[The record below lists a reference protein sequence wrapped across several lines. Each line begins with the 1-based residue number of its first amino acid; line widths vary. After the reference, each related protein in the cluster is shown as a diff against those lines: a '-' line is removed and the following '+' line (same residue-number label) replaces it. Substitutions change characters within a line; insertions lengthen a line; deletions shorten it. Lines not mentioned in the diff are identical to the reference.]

1 MGINTEPR
9 KISSSGSL
17 AKNPGILTSAIQQQ
31 APKSEGSK
39 MKDSAAVPPESA
51 VEDDPL
57 YIIEQQ
63 AGFLLRRAHQRS
75 AAIFQNS
82 FAGSGLTP
90 LQFTSLVKIRD
101 QGRASQN
108 LLGRLTYADPA
119 TIMGVINRLVERQ
132 LIRKSADP
140 DDKRKSIL
148 ILTSKGLSLIESL
161 ETAAQAVSRETLAPL
176 SSNEQKTFLRLLAKL
191 I

>member
-1 MGINTEPR
+1 
-9 KISSSGSL
+9 
-17 AKNPGILTSAIQQQ
+17 
-31 APKSEGSK
+31 
-39 MKDSAAVPPESA
+39 
-51 VEDDPL
+51 
-57 YIIEQQ
+57 
-63 AGFLLRRAHQRS
+63 
-75 AAIFQNS
+75 
-82 FAGSGLTP
+82 
-90 LQFTSLVKIRD
+90 
-101 QGRASQN
+101 
-108 LLGRLTYADPA
+108 
-119 TIMGVINRLVERQ
+119 MGVINRLVERQ

>member
-1 MGINTEPR
+1 VENR
-9 KISSSGSL
+9 L
-17 AKNPGILTSAIQQQ
+17 
-31 APKSEGSK
+31 
-39 MKDSAAVPPESA
+39 KDNAAASPESA

-57 YIIEQQ
+57 YTIEQQ

-75 AAIFQNS
+75 TAIFQNL
-82 FAGSGLTP
+82 FASSDLTP

-119 TIMGVINRLVERQ
+119 TIMGVVNRLVERQ
-132 LIRKSADP
+132 LIRTSADP

-148 ILTSKGLSLIESL
+148 ILTSKGLNLIESL
-161 ETAAQAVSRETLAPL
+161 ESAARVVSTETLAPL
-176 SSNEQKTFLRLLAKL
+176 SSNEQKTFLRLLTKL

>member
-1 MGINTEPR
+1 
-9 KISSSGSL
+9 
-17 AKNPGILTSAIQQQ
+17 
-31 APKSEGSK
+31 
-39 MKDSAAVPPESA
+39 MKDSAAAPPESA
-51 VEDDPL
+51 VEDEPL

-119 TIMGVINRLVERQ
+119 TIMGVINRLVERG

-148 ILTSKGLSLIESL
+148 ILTSKGLNLIEAL
-161 ETAAQAVSRETLAPL
+161 ETAARTVSEETLAPL
-176 SSNEQKTFLRLLAKL
+176 SANEQKTFLRLLTKL
-191 I
+191 T

>member
-1 MGINTEPR
+1 
-9 KISSSGSL
+9 
-17 AKNPGILTSAIQQQ
+17 
-31 APKSEGSK
+31 
-39 MKDSAAVPPESA
+39 MKDKAAVSPDSA

-57 YIIEQQ
+57 YTIEQQ

-75 AAIFQNS
+75 TAIFQNL
-82 FAGSGLTP
+82 FASSGLTP

-108 LLGRLTYADPA
+108 LLGRLTCADPA
-119 TIMGVINRLVERQ
+119 TIMGVVNRLAERQ

-148 ILTSKGLSLIESL
+148 ILTSKGLNLIESL
-161 ETAAQAVSRETLAPL
+161 ESTARAVSTETLAPL
-176 SSNEQKTFLRLLAKL
+176 SSNEQKTFLRLLTKL

>member
-1 MGINTEPR
+1 
-9 KISSSGSL
+9 
-17 AKNPGILTSAIQQQ
+17 
-31 APKSEGSK
+31 
-39 MKDSAAVPPESA
+39 MKDKATARPESA
-51 VEDDPL
+51 VADDPL
-57 YIIEQQ
+57 YTIEQQ

-75 AAIFQNS
+75 AAIFQNLFS
-82 FAGSGLTP
+82 GSGLTP

-119 TIMGVINRLVERQ
+119 TIMGVINRLVERG

-148 ILTSKGLSLIESL
+148 ILTSNGLNLIESL
-161 ETAAQAVSRETLAPL
+161 ETVARAVSEETLAPL
-176 SSNEQKTFLRLLAKL
+176 SSSEKKTFLRLLGKL

>member
-1 MGINTEPR
+1 
-9 KISSSGSL
+9 
-17 AKNPGILTSAIQQQ
+17 
-31 APKSEGSK
+31 
-39 MKDSAAVPPESA
+39 MKDNTAVPTESA

-57 YIIEQQ
+57 YTIEQQ
-63 AGFLLRRAHQRS
+63 VGFLLRRAHQRS
-75 AAIFQNS
+75 AGIFQNL
-82 FAGSGLTP
+82 FASSGLTP

-119 TIMGVINRLVERQ
+119 TIMGVINRLVQRG

-148 ILTSKGLSLIESL
+148 ILTSKGLNLIESL
-161 ETAAQAVSRETLAPL
+161 ETAAREVSRETLAPL
-176 SSNEQKTFLRLLAKL
+176 TPNEQKKFLRLLTKL
-191 I
+191 T

>member
-1 MGINTEPR
+1 
-9 KISSSGSL
+9 
-17 AKNPGILTSAIQQQ
+17 
-31 APKSEGSK
+31 
-39 MKDSAAVPPESA
+39 MKDSATAPSESSVA
-51 VEDDPL
+51 DDPL
-57 YIIEQQ
+57 YTIEQQ

-75 AAIFQNS
+75 AAIFQKLFS
-82 FAGSGLTP
+82 SSGLTP

-119 TIMGVINRLVERQ
+119 TIMGVINRLVERG

-148 ILTSKGLSLIESL
+148 ILTSKGLNLIESL
-161 ETAAQAVSRETLAPL
+161 ETVARAVSEETLEPL
-176 SSNEQKTFLRLLAKL
+176 SSSEQKTFLRLLGKL